1 MNYIVQAVILV
12 YFVGMFALGI
22 LGEQRTKNTADYY
35 VAGRQV
41 NGFFAGIVYT
51 TSLVSAGA
59 LVGWVSQTW
68 QWGIYFIYAAS
79 AVTVATFL
87 CWWLLGRKLCTCSR
101 DLNLFTVPDFLEK
114 RFESRTARLIAS
126 LLIITFSVPL
136 LVTQFAAIGILFN
149 VTTGLS
155 YSAAVICFGIIVF
168 LYVSFGGYYAVV
180 YTDVAQGLLILLGVI
195 ILLTASVHRVG
206 PSPQL
211 QYQQIFPMASSP
223 GRVPTPP
230 LLPLSWLPSFCSP
243 FLGRWAV
250 PIISAAST
258 PSAIGVLSSRALPSP
273 FPSWSCWRSVLS
285 CWDCTGALFSRK
297 LIPPI
302 MWSTT

>member
-59 LVGWVSQTW
+59 LVGWVSQAW

-126 LLIITFSVPL
+126 LLIITFSGKNQVLNAHNFSL
-136 LVTQFAAIGILFN
+136 LVLSNFDKPTQPPSCPMVGSLCIFLF
-149 VTTGLS
+149 S
-155 YSAAVICFGIIVF
+155 SPCSA
-168 LYVSFGGYYAVV
+168 
-180 YTDVAQGLLILLGVI
+180 
-195 ILLTASVHRVG
+195 LLT
-206 PSPQL
+206 PSP
-211 QYQQIFPMASSP
+211 YEC
-223 GRVPTPP
+223 P
-230 LLPLSWLPSFCSP
+230 LCWFLP
-243 FLGRWAV
+243 V
-250 PIISAAST
+250 T
-258 PSAIGVLSSRALPSP
+258 
-273 FPSWSCWRSVLS
+273 RSVRSLAG
-285 CWDCTGALFSRK
+285 TPG
-297 LIPPI
+297 
-302 MWSTT
+302 T

>member
-59 LVGWVSQTW
+59 LVGWVSQAW

-126 LLIITFSVPL
+126 LLIITFSIPL
-136 LVTQFAAIGILFN
+136 LVTQFAAIVHLHYFTADSILHKFTYRLSKNVCSPYAIPTFFTIFNICNKIFCLLPVSDNRRYLRFN
-149 VTTGLS
+149 VCP
-155 YSAAVICFGIIVF
+155 YHM
-168 LYVSFGGYYAVV
+168 Y
-180 YTDVAQGLLILLGVI
+180 
-195 ILLTASVHRVG
+195 
-206 PSPQL
+206 
-211 QYQQIFPMASSP
+211 
-223 GRVPTPP
+223 
-230 LLPLSWLPSFCSP
+230 
-243 FLGRWAV
+243 
-250 PIISAAST
+250 
-258 PSAIGVLSSRALPSP
+258 
-273 FPSWSCWRSVLS
+273 
-285 CWDCTGALFSRK
+285 
-297 LIPPI
+297 
-302 MWSTT
+302 

>member
-68 QWGIYFIYAAS
+68 QWGLYFIYAAS

-126 LLIITFSVPL
+126 LLS
-136 LVTQFAAIGILFN
+136 
-149 VTTGLS
+149 
-155 YSAAVICFGIIVF
+155 
-168 LYVSFGGYYAVV
+168 
-180 YTDVAQGLLILLGVI
+180 LIHI
-195 ILLTASVHRVG
+195 
-206 PSPQL
+206 
-211 QYQQIFPMASSP
+211 
-223 GRVPTPP
+223 
-230 LLPLSWLPSFCSP
+230 
-243 FLGRWAV
+243 
-250 PIISAAST
+250 
-258 PSAIGVLSSRALPSP
+258 
-273 FPSWSCWRSVLS
+273 
-285 CWDCTGALFSRK
+285 
-297 LIPPI
+297 
-302 MWSTT
+302 

>member
-59 LVGWVSQTW
+59 LVGWVSQAW

-155 YSAAVICFGIIVF
+155 YNAAVICFGIIVF
-168 LYVSFGGYYAVV
+168 LYVYIA
-180 YTDVAQGLLILLGVI
+180 
-195 ILLTASVHRVG
+195 
-206 PSPQL
+206 
-211 QYQQIFPMASSP
+211 
-223 GRVPTPP
+223 
-230 LLPLSWLPSFCSP
+230 
-243 FLGRWAV
+243 
-250 PIISAAST
+250 
-258 PSAIGVLSSRALPSP
+258 
-273 FPSWSCWRSVLS
+273 
-285 CWDCTGALFSRK
+285 
-297 LIPPI
+297 
-302 MWSTT
+302 

>member
-68 QWGIYFIYAAS
+68 QWGLYFIYAAS

-136 LVTQFAAIGILFN
+136 LVTQFAAIGILLMSPP
-149 VTTGLS
+149 G
-155 YSAAVICFGIIVF
+155 F
-168 LYVSFGGYYAVV
+168 LTVLRSFV
-180 YTDVAQGLLILLGVI
+180 L
-195 ILLTASVHRVG
+195 AS
-206 PSPQL
+206 L
-211 QYQQIFPMASSP
+211 
-223 GRVPTPP
+223 
-230 LLPLSWLPSFCSP
+230 CSCM
-243 FLGRWAV
+243 F
-250 PIISAAST
+250 
-258 PSAIGVLSSRALPSP
+258 PSAVTMPLFTPMLPRA
-273 FPSWSCWRSVLS
+273 F
-285 CWDCTGALFSRK
+285 
-297 LIPPI
+297 
-302 MWSTT
+302 